1 MSELFEGNNDLRETF
16 PGRDEITSTIA
27 FRVTHPLVDNA
38 GDILLEHQLRIDGTN
53 RSFSPTLP
61 IRKRKPA
68 QQRWAFLR

>member
-1 MSELFEGNNDLRETF
+1 MSELFEGNNDWREKF

-53 RSFSPTLP
+53 RSFSPTPP